1 MLWGGEK
8 KNQSRY
14 LLTYGDLREYKR
26 DLQHVLPSY
35 QQSHALKQER
45 KKEPK
50 IKDSQEHGSTSCSS
64 RTIYIKA
71 TASQLTL

>member
-1 MLWGGEK
+1 M
-8 KNQSRY
+8 R
-14 LLTYGDLREYKR
+14 
-26 DLQHVLPSY
+26 PSACF
-35 QQSHALKQER
+35 ALISAITCSEAR
-45 KKEPK
+45 KEKEPK